1 MYQKTSQPRKKNSAK
16 RGRFFFD
23 LSRTELFLWLGVA
36 FLAMLWMFTLG
47 VIVGRGHSPVRFDI
61 QSIKNE
67 LIALKEATLKSQEQ
81 ANKPAADFPSDETD
95 LDFYDVLT
103 DKKEDALA
111 QSVAKAK
118 KQASKPKPKPTAKS
132 EIPRKTESKPLARDA
147 ENQKQAQDPKPSSAK
162 KGTTAESYTVQV
174 ASLKDAQK
182 AKEMVSYLK
191 SKGYRA
197 FSVTTNVPGKGSYHR
212 VRVGHFPDRNKAM
225 QAASRLRREELEP
238 LVVRE

>member
-1 MYQKTSQPRKKNSAK
+1 MYQKSSQPRKKNSAK

-81 ANKPAADFPSDETD
+81 ANKTASDFSSDETD

-118 KQASKPKPKPTAKS
+118 KQASKPTAKS

-197 FSVTTNVPGKGSYHR
+197 FSVTTHVPGKGYYHR
-212 VRVGHFPDRNKAM
+212 VRVGHFRDRDKAM
-225 QAASRLRREELEP
+225 QTASRLRREELEP

>member
-1 MYQKTSQPRKKNSAK
+1 MYQKTSQPKKRNSAK

-23 LSRTELFLWLGVA
+23 LSRTELFLWVGVA

-118 KQASKPKPKPTAKS
+118 KQASKPKPTAKS

-147 ENQKQAQDPKPSSAK
+147 ENQKQAQDPKPKPSSAK
-162 KGTTAESYTVQV
+162 KATTAESYTVQV

-197 FSVTTNVPGKGSYHR
+197 FSVTTHVPGKGYYHR
-212 VRVGHFPDRNKAM
+212 VRVGHFRDRDKAM
-225 QAASRLRREELEP
+225 QTASRLRREELEP